1 MFFKKLFSI
10 DIKKNVEQRDGYT
23 QIKKKLLDEGKS
35 FLTTNSDLIQ
45 ILESQIQ
52 IPDNDWKKGPRRT

>member
-1 MFFKKLFSI
+1 MLIRWSKLCSLKNSFRSI
-10 DIKKNVEQRDGYT
+10 LKNVEQRDGYT

-52 IPDNDWKKGPRRT
+52 IPDND